1 MRRTVSLSYKVLA
14 IMLLAIMFVCSLV
27 VALLLY
33 QAASQE
39 QQLNQAILSR
49 DVTRYHQLTTL
60 LNDRLSVWV
69 EGIRYIND
77 TPPRN
82 TTELIDTF
90 RRAEDF
96 LLLQWDVSNLWVID
110 NQQQLVYQQ
119 GEYLPDDILAMVEQ
133 TFAEAR
139 PIASV
144 HCHVIC
150 EQIVSIPVMINRQTT
165 NVVVMSTSLQELLA
179 LLSEATRGASQSDLV
194 LVKHL
199 IGATSQSDRYFINS
213 MVSEQQERFM
223 RDILAAIPASASKST
238 LITNG
243 YEVNVKERAYLVT
256 LLPLYQHESNG
267 HYLMFTHDIHERKQ
281 AYRSQNRIIFF
292 GGVGLVLTFVLCMF
306 VLLRR
311 YAHKLSALSNML
323 PLLAQKRFEEFKLQ
337 QKRSF
342 SRKKWLLDELD
353 TLGEAAVELS
363 DKLESLDQ
371 QMTVNTAKL
380 EKMAMFDSLTGLPN
394 RNMMT
399 FQINK
404 QLAALHRQ
412 QAGMALLFIDLDN
425 FKKVND
431 SHGHH
436 FGDEVVKL
444 AAERLSGVIRENDLI
459 ARFGGDEFVV
469 LVTGL
474 DKVEQ
479 VNIVAGKLIE
489 EFVEPMRISEQT
501 FYISISI
508 GVAYT
513 SNSKTRVLELMR
525 QADTA
530 MYEAKLERGSSY
542 RFFDPSMNHKIFK
555 QVELENEARV
565 ALKEQQ
571 FFLALQP
578 QLELTSKRLTGF
590 EALLRWKH
598 PERGLVPPGDFLP
611 MLENTAMMSELDF
624 WVMEKA
630 IELLS
635 RLEVSGYRNVKM
647 AINLSAAQFANSAL
661 LPYLMELIE
670 LYKVDARNIELEL
683 TETVLVADIERA
695 VDVIQ
700 QIRALGCKIAVD
712 DFGTGYSSLSYLKM
726 IPSDIIKIDRSF
738 IAGML
743 ETESDRNIVSSTIS
757 MVRSMGQEIV
767 AEGIEQPE
775 QLFQL
780 ANMSCQYGQGYYI
793 SKPIEEEALW
803 EVLQTK
809 VNGGRWQL

>member
-1 MRRTVSLSYKVLA
+1 
-14 IMLLAIMFVCSLV
+14 
-27 VALLLY
+27 
-33 QAASQE
+33 
-39 QQLNQAILSR
+39 
-49 DVTRYHQLTTL
+49 
-60 LNDRLSVWV
+60 
-69 EGIRYIND
+69 
-77 TPPRN
+77 
-82 TTELIDTF
+82 
-90 RRAEDF
+90 
-96 LLLQWDVSNLWVID
+96 
-110 NQQQLVYQQ
+110 
-119 GEYLPDDILAMVEQ
+119 
-133 TFAEAR
+133 
-139 PIASV
+139 
-144 HCHVIC
+144 
-150 EQIVSIPVMINRQTT
+150 
-165 NVVVMSTSLQELLA
+165 
-179 LLSEATRGASQSDLV
+179 
-194 LVKHL
+194 
-199 IGATSQSDRYFINS
+199 
-213 MVSEQQERFM
+213 M
-223 RDILAAIPASASKST
+223 RDILAAIPPSASKT
-238 LITNG
+238 KLITSG
-243 YEVNVKERAYLVT
+243 YEVNVNGRAYLIT
-256 LLPLYQHESNG
+256 LLPLYQHKSNG
-267 HYLMFTHDIHERKQ
+267 HYLMFTHDIDERKR
-281 AYRSQNRIIFF
+281 AYKSQNRVIFF

-311 YAHKLSALSNML
+311 YAQKLTALANML
-323 PLLAQKRFEEFKLQ
+323 PLLAQKRFEEFKIQ

-342 SRKKWLLDELD
+342 TREKWLLDELD

-404 QLAALHRQ
+404 QLAALQRR

-444 AAERLSGVIRENDLI
+444 AGERLSRVIRENDLI
-459 ARFGGDEFVV
+459 ARFGGDEFVI

-479 VNIVAGKLIE
+479 VNIVADKLIE

-513 SNSKTRVLELMR
+513 SNSKTRALELMR

-530 MYEAKLERGSSY
+530 MYEAKLERGSSF
-542 RFFDPSMNHKIFK
+542 RFFNSSMNQKIVK
-555 QVELENEARV
+555 QVELENEARI

-578 QLELTSKRLTGF
+578 QIELASKRLTGF
-590 EALLRWKH
+590 EALLRWNH
-598 PERGLVPPGDFLP
+598 PQRGLVPPGDFLP

-635 RLEVSGYRNVKM
+635 RLETNGYRNVKM

-670 LYKVDARNIELEL
+670 LHKVDARNIELEL

-700 QIRALGCKIAVD
+700 QIRALGCKLAVD

-757 MVRSMGQEIV
+757 MVRSMGQQII

-793 SKPIEEEALW
+793 SKPIEEQALW

-809 VNGGRWQL
+809 VYMGRWQL

>member
-1 MRRTVSLSYKVLA
+1 
-14 IMLLAIMFVCSLV
+14 
-27 VALLLY
+27 
-33 QAASQE
+33 
-39 QQLNQAILSR
+39 
-49 DVTRYHQLTTL
+49 
-60 LNDRLSVWV
+60 
-69 EGIRYIND
+69 
-77 TPPRN
+77 
-82 TTELIDTF
+82 
-90 RRAEDF
+90 
-96 LLLQWDVSNLWVID
+96 
-110 NQQQLVYQQ
+110 
-119 GEYLPDDILAMVEQ
+119 
-133 TFAEAR
+133 
-139 PIASV
+139 
-144 HCHVIC
+144 
-150 EQIVSIPVMINRQTT
+150 
-165 NVVVMSTSLQELLA
+165 
-179 LLSEATRGASQSDLV
+179 
-194 LVKHL
+194 
-199 IGATSQSDRYFINS
+199 
-213 MVSEQQERFM
+213 M
-223 RDILAAIPASASKST
+223 RDILGAIPPSASKT
-238 LITNG
+238 KLITSG
-243 YEVNVKERAYLVT
+243 YEVNVNGRAYLIT
-256 LLPLYQHESNG
+256 LLPLYQHKSNG
-267 HYLMFTHDIHERKQ
+267 HYLMFTHDIDERKR
-281 AYRSQNRIIFF
+281 AYKSQNRVIFF

-311 YAHKLSALSNML
+311 YAQKLTALANML
-323 PLLAQKRFEEFKLQ
+323 PLLAQKRFEEFKIQ

-342 SRKKWLLDELD
+342 TREKWLLDELD

-404 QLAALHRQ
+404 QLAALQRR

-444 AAERLSGVIRENDLI
+444 AGERLSRVIRENDLI
-459 ARFGGDEFVV
+459 ARFGGDEFVI

-479 VNIVAGKLIE
+479 VNIVADKLIE

-513 SNSKTRVLELMR
+513 SNSKTRALELMR

-530 MYEAKLERGSSY
+530 MYEAKLERGSSF
-542 RFFDPSMNHKIFK
+542 RFFNSSMNQKIVK
-555 QVELENEARV
+555 QVELENEARI

-578 QLELTSKRLTGF
+578 QIELASKRLTGF
-590 EALLRWKH
+590 EALLRWNH
-598 PERGLVPPGDFLP
+598 PQRGLVPPGDFLP

-635 RLEVSGYRNVKM
+635 RLETNGYRNVKM

-670 LYKVDARNIELEL
+670 LHKVDARNIELEL
-683 TETVLVADIERA
+683 TETMLVADIERA
-695 VDVIQ
+695 VEVIQ

-757 MVRSMGQEIV
+757 MVRSMGQQII

-793 SKPIEEEALW
+793 SKPIEEQALW

-809 VNGGRWQL
+809 VYMGRWQL

>member
-1 MRRTVSLSYKVLA
+1 
-14 IMLLAIMFVCSLV
+14 
-27 VALLLY
+27 
-33 QAASQE
+33 
-39 QQLNQAILSR
+39 
-49 DVTRYHQLTTL
+49 
-60 LNDRLSVWV
+60 
-69 EGIRYIND
+69 
-77 TPPRN
+77 
-82 TTELIDTF
+82 
-90 RRAEDF
+90 
-96 LLLQWDVSNLWVID
+96 
-110 NQQQLVYQQ
+110 
-119 GEYLPDDILAMVEQ
+119 
-133 TFAEAR
+133 
-139 PIASV
+139 
-144 HCHVIC
+144 
-150 EQIVSIPVMINRQTT
+150 
-165 NVVVMSTSLQELLA
+165 
-179 LLSEATRGASQSDLV
+179 
-194 LVKHL
+194 
-199 IGATSQSDRYFINS
+199 
-213 MVSEQQERFM
+213 
-223 RDILAAIPASASKST
+223 
-238 LITNG
+238 
-243 YEVNVKERAYLVT
+243 
-256 LLPLYQHESNG
+256 
-267 HYLMFTHDIHERKQ
+267 
-281 AYRSQNRIIFF
+281 
-292 GGVGLVLTFVLCMF
+292 
-306 VLLRR
+306 
-311 YAHKLSALSNML
+311 
-323 PLLAQKRFEEFKLQ
+323 
-337 QKRSF
+337 
-342 SRKKWLLDELD
+342 
-353 TLGEAAVELS
+353 
-363 DKLESLDQ
+363 
-371 QMTVNTAKL
+371 
-380 EKMAMFDSLTGLPN
+380 MAMFDSLTGLPN

-404 QLAALHRQ
+404 QLAALNRQ

-444 AAERLSGVIRENDLI
+444 AGERLSRVIRENDLI
-459 ARFGGDEFVV
+459 ARFGGDEFVI

-479 VNIVAGKLIE
+479 VNIVADKLIE

-513 SNSKTRVLELMR
+513 SNSKTRALELMR

-530 MYEAKLERGSSY
+530 MYEAKLERGSSF
-542 RFFDPSMNHKIFK
+542 RFFNSSMNQKIVK
-555 QVELENEARV
+555 QVELENEARI

-578 QLELTSKRLTGF
+578 QIELASKRLTGF
-590 EALLRWKH
+590 EALLRWNH
-598 PERGLVPPGDFLP
+598 PQRCLVPPGDFLP

-635 RLEVSGYRNVKM
+635 RLETNGYRNVKM

-670 LYKVDARNIELEL
+670 LHKVDARNIELEL
-683 TETVLVADIERA
+683 TETMLVADIERA
-695 VDVIQ
+695 VEVIQ

-757 MVRSMGQEIV
+757 MVRSMGQQII

-793 SKPIEEEALW
+793 SKPIEEQALW

-809 VNGGRWQL
+809 VYMGRWQL

>member
-1 MRRTVSLSYKVLA
+1 MKKTVSLSYKVLA
-14 IMLLAIMFVCSLV
+14 IMLLLVMLVCSLV
-27 VALLLY
+27 VSLLLY
-33 QAASQE
+33 QAANQE

-49 DVTRYHQLTTL
+49 DVTRYHQLSTL
-60 LNDRLSVWV
+60 LNERLSVWV
-69 EGIRYIND
+69 EGLKHLNEAPLKD
-77 TPPRN
+77 AS
-82 TTELIDTF
+82 ELVETF
-90 RRAEDF
+90 KRAEDF
-96 LLLQWDVSNLWVID
+96 LLLQWDVNNLWVIN
-110 NQQQLVYQQ
+110 NQQQVIYQQ
-119 GEYLPDDILAMVEQ
+119 GEVLPDDVFPMVQQ

-139 PIASV
+139 PVYGV
-144 HCHVIC
+144 HCHVTC
-150 EQIVSIPVMINRQTT
+150 EQVISIPVMLSRQTT

-179 LLSEATRGASQSDLV
+179 LLSEATQGASQSDLV
-194 LVKHL
+194 LVKYTK
-199 IGATSQSDRYFINS
+199 GSASQAERYFINS
-213 MVSEQQERFM
+213 MVSEKQERFM
-223 RDILAAIPASASKST
+223 REILSALPAVTNKEK
-238 LITNG
+238 LLTNG
-243 YEVNVKERAYLVT
+243 YEVNVNGRAHLVT
-256 LLPLYQHESNG
+256 LLPLYSHKPNG
-267 HYLMFTHDIHERKQ
+267 HYLMFAHDIDERKR
-281 AYRSQNRIIFF
+281 AYKSQNRIIFF
-292 GGVGLVLTFVLCMF
+292 GGVGLVLTFLLCMF

-311 YAHKLSALSNML
+311 YAQKLSALSNML
-323 PLLAQKRFEEFKLQ
+323 PLLAQKRFEEFKAQ

-342 SRKKWLLDELD
+342 TRKKYLLDELD

-371 QMTVNTAKL
+371 QMTANTAKL

-412 QAGMALLFIDLDN
+412 NAGLALLFIDLDN

-436 FGDEVVKL
+436 FGDEVVKMSG
-444 AAERLSGVIRENDLI
+444 ERLSKVIRENDLI
-459 ARFGGDEFVV
+459 ARFGGDEFVI

-474 DKVEQ
+474 DEEKQ
-479 VNIVAGKLIE
+479 VNIVADKLIDA
-489 EFVEPMRISEQT
+489 FVEPMVISEQT

-513 SNSKTRVLELMR
+513 TSSKTRALELMR

-542 RFFDPSMNHKIFK
+542 RFFNPSMNQKIVK

-578 QLELTSKRLTGF
+578 QIDLASKRLTGF
-590 EALLRWKH
+590 EALLRWNH
-598 PERGLVPPGDFLP
+598 PKRGLVPPGDFLP

-624 WVMEKA
+624 WVMERA

-635 RLEVSGYRNVKM
+635 RLESAGLCKVKM

-661 LPYLMELIE
+661 QPYLMELIA
-670 LYKVDARNIELEL
+670 LYKVDPHNIELEL

-695 VDVIQ
+695 VEVIQ

-743 ETESDRNIVSSTIS
+743 ETESDRNIVNSTIN
-757 MVRSMGQEIV
+757 MVRSMGLEII
-767 AEGIEQPE
+767 AEGVEQPE
-775 QLFQL
+775 QLYQL
-780 ANMSCQYGQGYYI
+780 ANMGCQYGQGYYI
-793 SKPIEEEALW
+793 SKPIDEDALW
-803 EVLQTK
+803 DILNTRVYE
-809 VNGGRWQL
+809 GRWML

>member
-1 MRRTVSLSYKVLA
+1 MKKNVSLSYKVLT
-14 IMLLAIMFVCSLV
+14 IMLVVIMFVCSLV
-27 VALLLY
+27 VGLLLY
-33 QAASQE
+33 QAANQE
-39 QQLNQAILSR
+39 QQLNQTILSR
-49 DVTRYHQLTTL
+49 DVTRYHQFSTL
-60 LNDRLSVWV
+60 LNERLSVWV
-69 EGIRYIND
+69 EGLKYIND
-77 TPPRN
+77 IPPGN
-82 TTELIDTF
+82 TTELVDTF

-96 LLLQWDVSNLWVID
+96 LLLQWDVNNIWILD

-119 GEYLPDDILAMVEQ
+119 GEMLPDDVLEMVEQ
-133 TFAEAR
+133 TLTEAR
-139 PIASV
+139 PVAGV
-144 HCHVIC
+144 HCHVMC
-150 EQIVSIPVMINRQTT
+150 EQVVSIPVMINRQTA

-179 LLSEATRGASQSDLV
+179 LLSEAADGASQSDLV
-194 LVKHL
+194 LVKHAR
-199 IGATSQSDRYFINS
+199 GANSQSDRYFINS
-213 MVSEQQERFM
+213 MVSDKQERFM
-223 RDILAAIPASASKST
+223 RDILAAIPPSASKT
-238 LITNG
+238 KLITSG
-243 YEVNVKERAYLVT
+243 YEVNVNGRAYLIT
-256 LLPLYQHESNG
+256 LLPLYQHKSNG
-267 HYLMFTHDIHERKQ
+267 HYLMFTHDIDERKR
-281 AYRSQNRIIFF
+281 AYKSQNRVIFF

-311 YAHKLSALSNML
+311 YAQKLTALANML
-323 PLLAQKRFEEFKLQ
+323 PLLAQKRFEEFKIQ

-342 SRKKWLLDELD
+342 TREKWLLDELD

-404 QLAALHRQ
+404 QLAALQRR

-444 AAERLSGVIRENDLI
+444 AGERLSRVIRENDLI
-459 ARFGGDEFVV
+459 ARFGGDEFVI

-479 VNIVAGKLIE
+479 VNIVADKLIE

-513 SNSKTRVLELMR
+513 SNSKTRALELMR

-530 MYEAKLERGSSY
+530 MYEAKLERGSSF
-542 RFFDPSMNHKIFK
+542 RFFNSSMNQKIVK
-555 QVELENEARV
+555 QVELENEARI

-578 QLELTSKRLTGF
+578 QIELASKRLTGF
-590 EALLRWKH
+590 EALLRWNH
-598 PERGLVPPGDFLP
+598 PQRGLVPPGDFLP

-635 RLEVSGYRNVKM
+635 RLETNGYRNVKM

-670 LYKVDARNIELEL
+670 LHKVDARNIELEL

-700 QIRALGCKIAVD
+700 QIRALGCKLAVD

-757 MVRSMGQEIV
+757 MVRSMGQQII

-780 ANMSCQYGQGYYI
+780 ATMNCQYGQGYYI
-793 SKPIEEEALW
+793 SKPIDEHRLW
-803 EVLQTK
+803 DVLQTK
-809 VNGGRWQL
+809 VYMGRWQL

>member
-1 MRRTVSLSYKVLA
+1 MKKTVSLSYKVLA

-33 QAASQE
+33 QSASQE

-82 TTELIDTF
+82 TTELVDTF

-133 TFAEAR
+133 TFVEAR

-194 LVKHL
+194 LVKHS
-199 IGATSQSDRYFINS
+199 IGGTSQSDRYFINS

-223 RDILAAIPASASKST
+223 RDILAAIPASARKST
-238 LITNG
+238 LITDG
-243 YEVNVKERAYLVT
+243 YEVKVKERAYLVT

-444 AAERLSGVIRENDLI
+444 AGERLSRVIRENDLI
-459 ARFGGDEFVV
+459 ARFGGDEFVI

-479 VNIVAGKLIE
+479 VNIVADKLIE

-513 SNSKTRVLELMR
+513 TTSKTRALELMR

-542 RFFDPSMNHKIFK
+542 RFFNPSMNQKIVK
-555 QVELENEARV
+555 QVELENEARI

-578 QLELTSKRLTGF
+578 QIELASKRLTGF

-598 PERGLVPPGDFLP
+598 PQRGLVPPGDFLP

-635 RLEVSGYRNVKM
+635 QLAANGYRNVKM

-661 LPYLMELIE
+661 LPYLMELIQ

-695 VDVIQ
+695 VEVIQ

-757 MVRSMGQEIV
+757 MVRSMGQEII

-775 QLFQL
+775 QLHQL

-793 SKPIEEEALW
+793 SKPIEDDSLW
-803 EVLQTK
+803 EVLQSK
-809 VNGGRWQL
+809 VYLGRWQL

>member
-1 MRRTVSLSYKVLA
+1 MKKTVSLSYKVLA

-33 QAASQE
+33 QSASQE

-82 TTELIDTF
+82 TTELVDTF

-133 TFAEAR
+133 TFVEAR

-194 LVKHL
+194 LVKHS
-199 IGATSQSDRYFINS
+199 IGGTSQSDRYFINS

-223 RDILAAIPASASKST
+223 RDILAAIPASARKST
-238 LITNG
+238 LITDG
-243 YEVNVKERAYLVT
+243 YEVKVKERAYLVT

-342 SRKKWLLDELD
+342 SRNKWLLDELD

-513 SNSKTRVLELMR
+513 SNSKTRALELMR

-542 RFFDPSMNHKIFK
+542 CFFDPSMNHKIVK
-555 QVELENEARV
+555 QVELENEARI

-578 QLELTSKRLTGF
+578 QIELTSKRLTGF
-590 EALLRWKH
+590 EALLRWRH

-683 TETVLVADIERA
+683 TETMLVADIERA

-712 DFGTGYSSLSYLKM
+712 DFGTGYSSLSYLKL

-743 ETESDRNIVSSTIS
+743 ETDSDRNIVSSTIS

-793 SKPIEEEALW
+793 SKPIKEDVLW

-809 VNGGRWQL
+809 VYMGRWQL

>member
-1 MRRTVSLSYKVLA
+1 MKKTVSLSYKVLA

-33 QAASQE
+33 QSASQE

-82 TTELIDTF
+82 TTELVDTF

-133 TFAEAR
+133 TFVEAR

-194 LVKHL
+194 LVKHS
-199 IGATSQSDRYFINS
+199 IGGTSQSDRYFINS

-223 RDILAAIPASASKST
+223 RDILAAIPASARKST
-238 LITNG
+238 LITDG
-243 YEVNVKERAYLVT
+243 YEVKVKERAYLVT
-256 LLPLYQHESNG
+256 LLPLYQHESTG
-267 HYLMFTHDIHERKQ
+267 HYLMFPHDIHERKQ

-513 SNSKTRVLELMR
+513 SNSKTRALELMR

-542 RFFDPSMNHKIFK
+542 CFFDPSMNHKIVK
-555 QVELENEARV
+555 QVELENEARI

-578 QLELTSKRLTGF
+578 QIELTSKRLTGF
-590 EALLRWKH
+590 EALLRWRH

-683 TETVLVADIERA
+683 TETMLVADIERA

-712 DFGTGYSSLSYLKM
+712 DFGTGYSSLSYLKL

-743 ETESDRNIVSSTIS
+743 ETDSDRNIVSSTIS

-809 VNGGRWQL
+809 VYMGRWQF

>member
-1 MRRTVSLSYKVLA
+1 MKKTVSLSYKVLT
-14 IMLLAIMFVCSLV
+14 IMLVVIMFVCSLV
-27 VALLLY
+27 VGLLLY
-33 QAASQE
+33 QAANQE
-39 QQLNQAILSR
+39 QQLNQTILSR
-49 DVTRYHQLTTL
+49 DVTRYHQFSTL
-60 LNDRLSVWV
+60 LNERLSVWV
-69 EGIRYIND
+69 EGLKYIND

-82 TTELIDTF
+82 TTELVDTF

-119 GEYLPDDILAMVEQ
+119 GEYLPDDVLAMVER

-139 PIASV
+139 PIAGV
-144 HCHVIC
+144 HCHVMC

-179 LLSEATRGASQSDLV
+179 LLSEATQGASQSDLV
-194 LVKHL
+194 LIKHSK
-199 IGATSQSDRYFINS
+199 GGNSQSDRYFINS
-213 MVSEQQERFM
+213 MVSEKQERFM
-223 RDILAAIPASASKST
+223 RDILGAIPPSASKT
-238 LITNG
+238 RLITNG
-243 YEVNVKERAYLVT
+243 HEVSVNGRAYLIT

-281 AYRSQNRIIFF
+281 AYKSQNRIIFF

-311 YAHKLSALSNML
+311 YAQKLSVLANML

-342 SRKKWLLDELD
+342 TRKKWLLDELD

-444 AAERLSGVIRENDLI
+444 AGERLSRVIRENDLI
-459 ARFGGDEFVV
+459 ARFGGDEFVI

-479 VNIVAGKLIE
+479 VNIVADKLIE

-513 SNSKTRVLELMR
+513 SNSKTRALELMR

-530 MYEAKLERGSSY
+530 MYEAKLERGSSF
-542 RFFDPSMNHKIFK
+542 RFFNSSMNQKIVK
-555 QVELENEARV
+555 QVELENEARI

-578 QLELTSKRLTGF
+578 QIELASKRLTGF
-590 EALLRWKH
+590 EALLRWNH
-598 PERGLVPPGDFLP
+598 PQRGLVPPGDFLP

-635 RLEVSGYRNVKM
+635 RLETNGYRNVKM

-670 LYKVDARNIELEL
+670 LHKVDARNIELEL
-683 TETVLVADIERA
+683 TETMLVADIERA
-695 VDVIQ
+695 VEVIQ

-757 MVRSMGQEIV
+757 MVRSMGQQII

-793 SKPIEEEALW
+793 SKPIEEQALW

-809 VNGGRWQL
+809 VYMGRWQL